1 MALLTCV
8 VVSTDCQLGCS
19 GSPSHDLSS
28 SNKLDRL
35 PYMADSRQHSQGAD
49 NSCKTSGVLGFK
61 THITSAT
68 YVSKIKTQGNPNLR
82 NEKMYSTSEGEEL
95 QRICSTFYLLVT
107 IICVPCTF
115 KICLPTLKT
124 PKCLIQSQH
133 LKIQYLEFVTSH
145 PATMRPTSLRT
156 SIRTS
161 VLLVTNFLHSITS
174 LFLCTSSQ
182 IDTVFLKLLTSCSAP
197 PIFYSHLP
205 SLTADSVCLA

>member
-8 VVSTDCQLGCS
+8 VVGTDCQMGCS

-28 SNKLDRL
+28 SNRLDRL
-35 PYMADSRQHSQGAD
+35 PYMADSRQHSQGAG
-49 NSCKTSGVLGFK
+49 NSCKTSRVLGFK
-61 THITSAT
+61 THNITSAT
-68 YVSKIKTQGNPNLR
+68 YVSKRKTQGNPNLR
-82 NEKMYSTSEGEEL
+82 DEKMYSTSEGEEL

-133 LKIQYLEFVTSH
+133 LKILYLPS
-145 PATMRPTSLRT
+145 PPSTMRPTSLRT

-161 VLLVTNFLHSITS
+161 ALLVTNFLHSVTS
-174 LFLCTSSQ
+174 LLLCTSSQ

-197 PIFYSHLP
+197 PVFYPHLP